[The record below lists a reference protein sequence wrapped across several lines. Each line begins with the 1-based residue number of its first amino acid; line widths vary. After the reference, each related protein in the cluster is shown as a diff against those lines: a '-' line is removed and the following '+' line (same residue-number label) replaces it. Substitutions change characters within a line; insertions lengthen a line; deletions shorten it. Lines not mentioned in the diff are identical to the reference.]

1 MSDKATQSSVQAY
14 IDTVESGVARV
25 LLQDAD
31 GEWRGHSLPAAILPQ
46 EAREGSWL
54 EISFKIIAPPEGQK
68 GPKLRDKIGHG
79 DKGGDIV
86 L

>member
-14 IDTVESGVARV
+14 IDAVESGVARV
-25 LLQDAD
+25 LLQDPD
-31 GEWRGHSLPAAILPQ
+31 GEWRGHSLPAASLPK

-54 EISFKIIAPPEGQK
+54 EIQFKIIAPPAGQT
-68 GPKLRDKIGHG
+68 GPKLRDKLSRD
-79 DKGGDIV
+79 DKGGDLV